1 MGLNSSLIIMI
12 IPLMIVMVFFSW
24 KKRKNQNNL
33 NDQTRNKD
41 EVKETIKKYLKA
53 NGEYGKEV
61 ISSYVAKRNGKEYKK
76 RDVYVILFK
85 TRDTKKFV
93 EDNDRALEVEIIQTR
108 ISKKEYDRKVVS
120 HGLKDF
126 ETENKWIQETRKVE
140 LRRMKKQEEAE
151 AKKKAKKLLKKQKK
165 EQKKT
170 A

>member
-1 MGLNSSLIIMI
+1 M
-12 IPLMIVMVFFSW
+12 
-24 KKRKNQNNL
+24 

-61 ISSYVAKRNGKEYKK
+61 ISSYVAKRTGKEYKK

-85 TRDTKKFV
+85 TRDTKKFI

-126 ETENKWIQETRKVE
+126 ETENK
-140 LRRMKKQEEAE
+140 
-151 AKKKAKKLLKKQKK
+151 
-165 EQKKT
+165 
-170 A
+170 